1 MSAGWNKNLTR
12 MDIDRL
18 FKEMKDDLYRY
29 IIKKVDNDSDAQD
42 ILQNVFVKVVEK
54 SGTLQDVQKVRAWIF
69 TIARNSIIDFY
80 RKSKYKV
87 YNNRLDGL
95 NVAQEIRYYRAV
107 SDELNKCIYA
117 AINQLPE
124 IYREIIFQ
132 TEIEGVKQKDLAEK
146 LEMPYPSLRARVQR
160 GREKLKELMSQ
171 NCCYQLGYCELLDRL
186 DRSSCNICKND
197 TND

>member
-1 MSAGWNKNLTR
+1 

-18 FKEMKDDLYRY
+18 FKEMKEDLYRY

-132 TEIEGVKQKDLAEK
+132 TEIEGIKQKELAQK

-171 NCCYQLGYCELLDRL
+171 NCCYQMGYCELLDRL

-197 TND
+197 TNE